1 MKHAD
6 HTGSSTPALACSVT
20 TCYAMGMPQRT
31 NAYTAQLAEHT
42 AKAMARLEAA
52 HRADLQDRGEDTD
65 LILFTHEGLYTHA
78 DRRHYR

>member
-1 MKHAD
+1 
-6 HTGSSTPALACSVT
+6 
-20 TCYAMGMPQRT
+20 MPQM

-52 HRADLQDRGEDTD
+52 VQAEQQDEWDTD
-65 LILFTHEGLYTHA
+65 FVLFTHEGLYTAA